1 LTLAYGTRIALRDAD
16 VAFAPGTA
24 TALVGPNGSG
34 KSTLLSAIAGLVA
47 VREGTLTVDGRT
59 PVAAR
64 RRIGYVLQ
72 ATPADEVLPV
82 TVREIVTMG
91 RFAGRGLFG
100 RLGAGDR
107 RTVDRAMRR
116 LEIADLAERHLRE
129 LSGGQRQRVLMAQGL
144 AQEADVLLLDEP
156 LTGLDLV
163 SRERILE
170 AVAQERDAGRT
181 VVLSTH
187 DLDDAEV
194 ADHVVLLAGRVV
206 ADGPPDLVLTEA
218 NLREAYGGRLLAARE
233 ALGTDEHL
241 HPPPGRTQVRAR
253 ITPP

>member
-1 LTLAYGTRIALRDAD
+1 MRPVTR
-16 VAFAPGTA
+16 
-24 TALVGPNGSG
+24 
-34 KSTLLSAIAGLVA
+34 A
-47 VREGTLTVDGRT
+47 VRGVHRVPVDWG
-59 PVAAR
+59 
-64 RRIGYVLQ
+64 
-72 ATPADEVLPV
+72 
-82 TVREIVTMG
+82 
-91 RFAGRGLFG
+91 GLFG

-107 RTVDRAMRR
+107 RTVDRAMQR

-129 LSGGQRQRVLMAQGL
+129 LSGGQRQLVLMAQGL

-170 AVAQERDAGRT
+170 AVARERDAGRT

-187 DLDDAEV
+187 DLDGAEV

-206 ADGPPDLVLTEA
+206 ADGPPDLVLIEA

-241 HPPPGRTQVRAR
+241 HPLPGRNQVRAR
-253 ITPP
+253 ITPRRRPAARPLRRRLRLTAALRGAGPGAAAAFRRIRRRGWR